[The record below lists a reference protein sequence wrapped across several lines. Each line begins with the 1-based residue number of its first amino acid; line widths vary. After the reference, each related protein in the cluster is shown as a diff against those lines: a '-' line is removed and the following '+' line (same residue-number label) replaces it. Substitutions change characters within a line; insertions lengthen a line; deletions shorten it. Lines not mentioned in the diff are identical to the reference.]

1 LCEKVGMQKTQ
12 LGLLGLFASL
22 AVTAAA
28 CSSSDT
34 TPGPSSSSSSS
45 SSSSG
50 GSSSS
55 SSSSSGGSSSG
66 AIDSGTDASDAGSS
80 GDASDGA
87 ADPTFTQVFN
97 TVLSGTCNGCHAAGH
112 PTGLDMSS
120 KALAYTNLVGKAA
133 GTGGVGGGSPCATAG
148 GETRVIASNAAGSLL
163 VKKIDHVAG
172 TCGAT
177 MPLRGAKIASTKIDL
192 VKAWIAAGA
201 KND

>member
-1 LCEKVGMQKTQ
+1 MSKTQ
-12 LGLLGLFASL
+12 LGLLSLFASL
-22 AVTAAA
+22 AVSAAA

-45 SSSSG
+45 SSSG
-50 GSSSS
+50 GSSS

-66 AIDSGTDASDAGSS
+66 GIDSGTDASDAGSS

-87 ADPTFTQVFN
+87 IDPTFTQVFT

-133 GTGGVGGGSPCATAG
+133 GTGGASPCATAG
-148 GETRVIASNAAGSLL
+148 GETRVVASNPAGSLL

-177 MPLRGAKIASTKIDL
+177 MPLRGAKIANAKIDL

>member
-1 LCEKVGMQKTQ
+1 MSKTQ
-12 LGLLGLFASL
+12 IGLLSLFASL

-55 SSSSSGGSSSG
+55 SSSSSSSGGSSSG
-66 AIDSGTDASDAGSS
+66 AVDSGTDGSSS

-87 ADPTFTQVFN
+87 ADPTFTEVFT

-112 PTGLDMSS
+112 PTGLDMST

-133 GTGGVGGGSPCATAG
+133 GTGGLGGGSPCATAG
-148 GETRVIASNAAGSLL
+148 GETRVVANNAAGSLL

-172 TCGAT
+172 TCGST
-177 MPLRGAKIASTKIDL
+177 MPLRGAKIANAKIDL